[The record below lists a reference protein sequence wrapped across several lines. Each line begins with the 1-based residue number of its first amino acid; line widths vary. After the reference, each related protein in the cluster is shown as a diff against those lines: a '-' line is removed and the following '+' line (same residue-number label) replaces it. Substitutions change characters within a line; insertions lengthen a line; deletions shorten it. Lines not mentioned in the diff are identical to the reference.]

1 MKIVLAPDSFKGSMT
16 ALEVC
21 DGFREGVRRVR
32 PDAEL
37 VALPM
42 ADGGEGTTE
51 ALVAACGGE
60 RISVAATGPLP
71 DQRRPVDGLIGL
83 IHGGS
88 TAVIEMACV
97 SGLPLIPVAS
107 RNPLHTTS
115 YGTGQLIGAALD
127 RGARRL
133 IVGIGGSATNDLGV
147 GMAQALGIR
156 FFRADG
162 REMLEPI
169 TAEGLAEVARIDPA
183 GLHPAV
189 AQSHILVACDV
200 DNPLLGPD
208 GCSAVYGAQKGAD
221 AVIVGRLEALLGQA
235 IDLIEPTF
243 GRRVRHQPGAGA
255 AGGLGAGLIAFL
267 GAELRPGID
276 LVMEACGFTEAI
288 RGAQL
293 VLTGEGRID
302 QQTLHG
308 KTIRGV
314 LQRSQRQGVPV
325 VAIVGS
331 IGAGAELLYGM
342 GLTSIVSLVPGPVSL
357 QQAMD
362 QGREMV
368 ADTAERVMRL
378 FLATAGR
385 ADQGG

>member
-21 DGFREGVRRVR
+21 DALQRGVCRIL
-32 PDAEL
+32 PGAEL

-42 ADGGEGTTE
+42 ADGGEGTTA
-51 ALVAACGGE
+51 ALVAACGGACI
-60 RISVAATGPLP
+60 RVAASGPLP
-71 DQRRPVDGLIGL
+71 GQRQPVEGVIGL
-83 IHGGS
+83 IHGGR
-88 TAVIEMACV
+88 TAVFEMACV
-97 SGLPLIPVAS
+97 SGLPLVPAAR

-115 YGTGQLIGAALD
+115 YGTGQMIAAALD

-156 FFRADG
+156 FLRADG
-162 REMLEPI
+162 TELLEPI
-169 TAEGLAEVARIDPA
+169 TAERLVDVARIDPT

-189 AQSHILVACDV
+189 AHSCIQVAFDV
-200 DNPLLGPD
+200 DNPLLGPQ
-208 GCSAVYGAQKGAD
+208 GCSAVYGPQKGASAAD
-221 AVIVGRLEALLGQA
+221 VTRLEAILAQA
-235 IDLIEPTF
+235 IDLIEATMD
-243 GRRVRHQPGAGA
+243 RRVRFRAGAGA
-255 AGGLGAGLIAFL
+255 AGGLGAGLMAFL

-276 LVMEACGFTEAI
+276 LVLEASGFAEAI
-288 RGAQL
+288 QGAQL

-302 QQTLHG
+302 RQTSRG

-314 LQRSQRQGVPV
+314 ARLSQRQGVPV

-331 IGAGAELLYGM
+331 IGTGADLLYDD
-342 GLTSIVSLVPGPVSL
+342 GLTSIISLVPGPVSL
-357 QQAMD
+357 EDAMA
-362 QGREMV
+362 QGPSMV

-378 FLATAGR
+378 FLAREIGAGP
-385 ADQGG
+385 GG